1 MKLHAFV
8 AMPFGTKPDAK
19 GTPID
24 FNLIYTQLIRPALE
38 KPVST

>member
-8 AMPFGTKPDAK
+8 AMPFGKKPGHD

-24 FNLIYTQLIRPALE
+24 FNDFYYGLLKLAIEAA
-38 KPVST
+38 